1 MLHPRRPHENNP
13 LTNDYRL
20 EDEAALVAK
29 VNEAMAVYDEYVKSQ
44 QAAGQGSAPA
54 QGEAEAEKAKEEKT
68 EEKA

>member
-1 MLHPRRPHENNP
+1 L
-13 LTNDYRL
+13 LTSARL

-44 QAAGQGSAPA
+44 QGPGQGPAPG
-54 QGEAEAEKAKEEKT
+54 QGEAEAEKPKEEKA